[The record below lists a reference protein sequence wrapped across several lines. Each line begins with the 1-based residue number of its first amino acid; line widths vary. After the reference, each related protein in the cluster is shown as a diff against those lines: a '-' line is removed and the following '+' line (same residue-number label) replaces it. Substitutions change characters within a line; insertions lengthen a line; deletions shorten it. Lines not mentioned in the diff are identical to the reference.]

1 MSRNVPSSFDFTF
14 SDSHCVGVRCCCNI
28 EGQSQE
34 TLNVEPQLKPK

>member
-1 MSRNVPSSFDFTF
+1 MYLLPLTSLFPTRIVLVLDA
-14 SDSHCVGVRCCCNI
+14 VI